1 MNEIVQKLINK
12 NQTIAT
18 MESCTGGYIV
28 NAITNIPG
36 ASEVIKYSAITYS
49 NSFKI
54 KMGIP
59 EELIEKYTVYSQ
71 EVANAMSKQISIY
84 ANSNYG
90 IGITGKL
97 NKSDPANPYG
107 EDNLVYISIYEKEK
121 DIYHQFQVKC
131 TKDTRPENKELVL
144 AKTIENLS
152 NIL

>member
-18 MESCTGGYIV
+18 MESCTGGYIA

-36 ASEVIKYSAITYS
+36 ASEVIKFSAITYS
-49 NSFKI
+49 NLFKI

-84 ANSNYG
+84 TNSNYG
-90 IGITGKL
+90 LGITGKL

-107 EDNLVYISIYEKEK
+107 QDNLVYISIYEKEK
-121 DIYHQFQVKC
+121 DIYHQSQVKC
-131 TKDTRPENKELVL
+131 TKDSRPENKELVL
-144 AKTIENLS
+144 EKTIEILS